1 MINSRKSF
9 WLSLALVNL
18 CIVAFLGFTLRSKIL
33 FPLHFLD
40 YSGLLEAHGHFA
52 FAGWVGL
59 SLITLFI
66 YDVLPQELSQKKIYQ
81 WILAAN
87 EIGAL
92 GMVFTFPF
100 GGYNGIGSVFSGLY
114 MLGAVAFVP
123 TFIKD
128 VFRAKTDS
136 SVKLLS
142 VSALVSLLI
151 SFLGVA
157 GFMYMSITKTG
168 NSILY
173 RDANYTFLHFQY
185 NGFFTLSVFA
195 LFLNY
200 LIKKGRE
207 LDKSA
212 RTFSICLFLSVAP
225 SLFLALLWHNNTLF
239 YILAVIGSFFVL
251 MSLAYLYFFLRTVPD
266 SKLFGL
272 RIVRTFLAFSVISF
286 ILKMLLQV
294 GTIFPSLGDAVYG
307 DRPVIIGFLHLVFL
321 GFVTFFLLAIL
332 IEKNFFT
339 YNNKVILFPFFIFA
353 TGILLNEFLLMLQG
367 LGILLNTN
375 NDIFKWLLW
384 GTAIILFTGAL
395 LIALSRF
402 YINNRISRGTIKKP
416 FSRTAPKLHL

>member
-1 MINSRKSF
+1 MTNRRSF
-9 WLSLALVNL
+9 WLSLALINL

-40 YSGLLEAHGHFA
+40 YGGLLEAHGHFA

-59 SLITLFI
+59 ALITLFI
-66 YDVLPQELSQKKIYQ
+66 YDVLPEELSKRKIYQ

-87 EIGAL
+87 EVGAL
-92 GMVFTFPF
+92 GMAFTFPF
-100 GGYNGIGSVFSGLY
+100 LGYNGISTIFSGLY
-114 MLGAVAFVP
+114 MLGATLFVP
-123 TFIKD
+123 VFIRD
-128 VFRAKTDS
+128 VLRTKAHS
-136 SVKLLS
+136 NVKLLS
-142 VSALVSLLI
+142 ISSLISLLL
-151 SFLGVA
+151 SFIGVA
-157 GFMYMSITKTG
+157 GFMYMSITKSG

-200 LIKKGRE
+200 LVKKGRV

-212 RTFSICLFLSVAP
+212 RTFSIYLSLCIIPA
-225 SLFLALLWHNNTLF
+225 LFLALLWHNSTLF
-239 YILAVIGSFFVL
+239 YVLALIGSFFIL

-266 SKLFGL
+266 AKLFGL

-294 GTIFPSLGDAVYG
+294 GTIFPQLGDAVYG

-321 GFVTFFLLAIL
+321 GFVTFFLLALL
-332 IEKNFFT
+332 IENNFFT
-339 YNNKVILFPFFIFA
+339 YKNKIALFPFIIFA

-367 LGILLNTN
+367 LGILFNTN

-384 GTAIILFTGAL
+384 GTAIVLFTGAVS
-395 LIALSRF
+395 IAASRF
-402 YINNRISRGTIKKP
+402 YVKRKIEKENKK
-416 FSRTAPKLHL
+416 AIL

>member
-1 MINSRKSF
+1 MINNKRSF
-9 WLSLALVNL
+9 WLSLGLINL
-18 CIVAFLGFTLRSKIL
+18 CIVAFLGFSLRSKIL

-40 YSGLLEAHGHFA
+40 YGGLLEAHGHFA

-59 SLITLFI
+59 SLMTLFI
-66 YDVLPQELSQKKIYQ
+66 YDILPQELSQKKIYQ

-87 EIGAL
+87 QIGAL
-92 GMVFTFPF
+92 GMAFTFPF
-100 GGYNGIGSVFSGLY
+100 WGYNGISSIFSGLY
-114 MLGAVAFVP
+114 MLGAALFVP

-128 VFRAKTDS
+128 VLRVKTNG

-142 VSALVSLLI
+142 VSALISLLI
-151 SFLGVA
+151 SFLGFV

-200 LIKKGRE
+200 LIKKGRV

-212 RTFSICLFLSVAP
+212 PTFSICLSLSVIPA
-225 SLFLALLWHNNTLF
+225 LFLALLWHNNTLF
-239 YILAVIGSFFVL
+239 YVLAIIGSFFVL
-251 MSLAYLYFFLRTVPD
+251 MSLVYLYSFLKTVPD

-272 RIVRTFLAFSVISF
+272 KIVRTFLAFSVISF

-294 GTIFPSLGDAVYG
+294 GTIFPRLGDAVYG
-307 DRPVIIGFLHLVFL
+307 YRPVIIGFLHLVFL
-321 GFVTFFLLAIL
+321 GFVTFFLLALL
-332 IEKNFFT
+332 IEGNFFT
-339 YNNKVILFPFFIFA
+339 YKNKVIVFPFIIFA

-375 NDIFKWLLW
+375 NHIFKWLLW
-384 GTAIILFTGAL
+384 GTAIILFTGAVS
-395 LIALSRF
+395 IAASRF
-402 YINNRISRGTIKKP
+402 YVKNKLTKSNKKA
-416 FSRTAPKLHL
+416 TL